1 MTLRDLAVRKNRS
14 ALTILGIV
22 IGITSIMVVM
32 SVGKGAQEYVL
43 GEIQRF
49 GPNNVFILP
58 GKEPSGPTGAM
69 GTLLN
74 DSLKERDID
83 DLSSKSNVPQAVSV
97 IPYVFGSVSLSVG
110 QEIERSMIIGST
122 VGSQKNFDLKLA
134 EGRFFDEFDL
144 NDKARVVIIGD
155 EIRKKLFENSEAV
168 GQKINI
174 KNLDFQIIG
183 VLAQK
188 SKGSFIDFNDSLIAP
203 YTAIQQDILGIR
215 HFQRVAVE
223 AQSEESIP
231 TVVADIKMTL
241 RENHK
246 IEDPEDDDFNIQTQ
260 EDIAKTVGTITGI
273 LTVLLFSVAAISLVV
288 GGVGI
293 MNIMLV
299 SVTERTREIGLR
311 KSIGATNKN
320 ILTQFL
326 AEALFLTISGGII
339 GVLLGTSLTYLG
351 IYFVQE
357 FAQIDF
363 PFTFSFNG
371 AVIGIL
377 VSSFIGLAFGVF
389 PARQASRKSPVEA
402 LRYE

>member
-1 MTLRDLAVRKNRS
+1 
-14 ALTILGIV
+14 
-22 IGITSIMVVM
+22 
-32 SVGKGAQEYVL
+32 
-43 GEIQRF
+43 
-49 GPNNVFILP
+49 
-58 GKEPSGPTGAM
+58 
-69 GTLLN
+69 
-74 DSLKERDID
+74 
-83 DLSSKSNVPQAVSV
+83 
-97 IPYVFGSVSLSVG
+97 
-110 QEIERSMIIGST
+110 
-122 VGSQKNFDLKLA
+122 
-134 EGRFFDEFDL
+134 
-144 NDKARVVIIGD
+144 
-155 EIRKKLFENSEAV
+155 
-168 GQKINI
+168 
-174 KNLDFQIIG
+174 
-183 VLAQK
+183 
-188 SKGSFIDFNDSLIAP
+188 
-203 YTAIQQDILGIR
+203 
-215 HFQRVAVE
+215 
-223 AQSEESIP
+223 
-231 TVVADIKMTL
+231 
-241 RENHK
+241 
-246 IEDPEDDDFNIQTQ
+246 
-260 EDIAKTVGTITGI
+260 
-273 LTVLLFSVAAISLVV
+273 
-288 GGVGI
+288 

>member
-1 MTLRDLAVRKNRS
+1 MILFHDILKMTLRDLAVRKNRS

-288 GGVGI
+288 G
-293 MNIMLV
+293 
-299 SVTERTREIGLR
+299 
-311 KSIGATNKN
+311 
-320 ILTQFL
+320 
-326 AEALFLTISGGII
+326 
-339 GVLLGTSLTYLG
+339 
-351 IYFVQE
+351 
-357 FAQIDF
+357 
-363 PFTFSFNG
+363 
-371 AVIGIL
+371 
-377 VSSFIGLAFGVF
+377 
-389 PARQASRKSPVEA
+389 SRPNF
-402 LRYE
+402 